1 MSILSP
7 RKIPILFKIF
17 EKADGDLSSLQNKN
31 YSKDPRHLVLLK
43 GYSLKERPISPLTG
57 TANQNSSN
65 LNMPSPLSTATQNML
80 IDSSHMMANQNNL
93 LRGNNGPPGQLSGQ
107 QPINPSYQGPQQQ
120 QQNAQMGY
128 NNQMAQSQHVN
139 RYCFPE
145 SNKHILFDLKC
156 NL

>member
-1 MSILSP
+1 MSP

-43 GYSLKERPISPLTG
+43 GYSLKERPISPLVGAT
-57 TANQNSSN
+57 NQNPSN

-80 IDSSHMMANQNNL
+80 IDSAHMMVNQNNL
-93 LRGNNGPPGQLSGQ
+93 GRGNNGPPGQ
-107 QPINPSYQGPQQQ
+107 QPINPAYQGPQQQ
-120 QQNAQMGY
+120 QQNPQMGY

-139 RYCFPE
+139 R
-145 SNKHILFDLKC
+145 
-156 NL
+156 